1 MANEYLQRTPTST
14 GNRRVWTWSGW
25 LKLNSLSTS
34 YTSIMEA
41 FTGSTDVYCTIA
53 LSSNSITIN
62 QDNGVGGEIGRAHV

>member
-41 FTGSTDVYCTIA
+41 FTGASDVYCTIA
-53 LSSNSITIN
+53 INSNSIVLT
-62 QDNGVGGEIGRAHV
+62 QDSYLN